1 MWTVSQGSTSTRGV
15 DKPQPP
21 WYTYIVQHKHIMF
34 TDETVALVT
43 VSIPSRTFN
52 LFSDMGNEKVITCET
67 IDQFQQ
73 VLKLVR
79 ANSERVEI
87 SYDY

>member
-1 MWTVSQGSTSTRGV
+1 
-15 DKPQPP
+15 
-21 WYTYIVQHKHIMF
+21 MF
-34 TDETVALVT
+34 TDETVALIT
-43 VSIPSRTFN
+43 VNIPSRTFT

-73 VLKLVR
+73 LLKLVR
-79 ANSERVEI
+79 TNSDRVEI

>member
-1 MWTVSQGSTSTRGV
+1 
-15 DKPQPP
+15 
-21 WYTYIVQHKHIMF
+21 MF
-34 TDETVALVT
+34 TDETVALIT
-43 VSIPSRTFN
+43 VNIPSKTFT

-73 VLKLVR
+73 LLKLVR
-79 ANSERVEI
+79 TNSDRVEI